1 MCERGAGEEKV
12 AGRKGRKSKGK
23 QEEKGKF
30 KLGKASR
37 KALKITGRR
46 D

>member
-1 MCERGAGEEKV
+1 MREGGAQEQKV
-12 AGRKGRKSKGK
+12 AVRKGRKSKGK
-23 QEEKGKF
+23 KEEKRKF

-37 KALKITGRR
+37 KALKITERR

>member
-1 MCERGAGEEKV
+1 MCEGAAGEEKV
-12 AGRKGRKSKGK
+12 AGRKGRKSKEK
-23 QEEKGKF
+23 QEEKAKF
-30 KLGKASR
+30 KLRKASR

>member
-1 MCERGAGEEKV
+1 MCEGGAGEDKV

-23 QEEKGKF
+23 QQEKRKF

-37 KALKITGRR
+37 KTLKITGRG